1 MFPKQ
6 SSSSITKDSNLEES
20 STNDN
25 TDTIPDEEFSSKKFR
40 NKLISWPNSQNGPN
54 INLHFNKKRFSNQ
67 EERNYFYNKI
77 KKKKKTELCKNW
89 ELYHDCFFK
98 DECSFAHGIEEL
110 RQNLAIPSYKTKECK
125 SFQETKVCP
134 FGARCSYRH
143 IFMYYYFLL
152 ILFLNEFSK
161 KPLIKHSYQLLMISK
176 ELQRELTKETNKGV
190 DIDIIYRR
198 IISKKKV
205 IQLEYNFYYLDHG
218 LEFFVRSHHQIW
230 KICIFEKK

>member
-1 MFPKQ
+1 MIPKQ

-20 STNDN
+20 FTNDN
-25 TDTIPDEEFSSKKFR
+25 TETIPDEEFSKGTSKKFR

-54 INLHFNKKRFSNQ
+54 INLRFNKKRFSNQ

-125 SFQETKVCP
+125 SFQDTKVCP

-152 ILFLNEFSK
+152 ILFLYEYSK
-161 KPLIKHSYQLLMISK
+161 KPLIKHSYQLLMIAK

-198 IISKKKV
+198 IILRKKV
-205 IQLEYNFYYLDHG
+205 IQ
-218 LEFFVRSHHQIW
+218 
-230 KICIFEKK
+230 

>member
-1 MFPKQ
+1 MIPKQ

-20 STNDN
+20 FTNDN
-25 TDTIPDEEFSSKKFR
+25 TETIPDEEFSKVTSKKLR

-54 INLHFNKKRFSNQ
+54 INLRFNKKRFSNQ

-125 SFQETKVCP
+125 SFQDTKVCP

-152 ILFLNEFSK
+152 ILFLYEYSK
-161 KPLIKHSYQLLMISK
+161 KPLIKHSYQLLMIAK

-190 DIDIIYRR
+190 DIDILYRR
-198 IISKKKV
+198 IISRKKV
-205 IQLEYNFYYLDHG
+205 IQ
-218 LEFFVRSHHQIW
+218 
-230 KICIFEKK
+230 

>member
-20 STNDN
+20 YTNDN

-205 IQLEYNFYYLDHG
+205 IQ
-218 LEFFVRSHHQIW
+218 
-230 KICIFEKK
+230 

>member
-6 SSSSITKDSNLEES
+6 SSSSITKDSNLEGS
-20 STNDN
+20 FTNDN
-25 TDTIPDEEFSSKKFR
+25 TETIPDEEFSKVTSKKLR

-54 INLHFNKKRFSNQ
+54 INLRFNKKRFSNQ

-125 SFQETKVCP
+125 SFQDTKVCP

-152 ILFLNEFSK
+152 ILFLYEYSK
-161 KPLIKHSYQLLMISK
+161 KPLIKHSYQLLMIAK

-190 DIDIIYRR
+190 DIDILYRR
-198 IISKKKV
+198 IISRKKV
-205 IQLEYNFYYLDHG
+205 IQ
-218 LEFFVRSHHQIW
+218 
-230 KICIFEKK
+230 